1 MSASPTPGGEH
12 PRRILLLLATTS
24 YRAEDFLDAAGEV
37 GVSVT
42 VASDHEAA
50 LETEAPGGT
59 LEVDFSDLGES
70 VEAVSRFHRE
80 QPLSAVVAAEDE
92 GTVLA
97 AAIGEALGLRHNPVS
112 AVRACRRKDLMRER
126 LRGTELLSPWFQTF
140 PTGADPSEIV
150 GAVSFP
156 CVIKPVALAASRGVI
171 RADDAAGFVKAFERV
186 ARIVAEATD
195 AGDDPLPLLVES
207 YVPGREVALEGLLDG
222 GSLRPL
228 ALLDKPE
235 PLEGPFFEET
245 SFVTPSRLPPPVQ
258 GEVERVV
265 GRAAERL
272 GLRDGPVHAELR
284 LNDDG
289 AWLLE
294 LAPRTIGGLCA
305 RIFRY
310 RSGASLEEVVIR
322 HALGEEVKPPAGLPP
337 SGVMMIPIPRAGRL
351 VEVPSLDRALEVEGV
366 EDIEISA
373 HRGQELVPLPE
384 GNRYLGFI
392 FARADSPEAV
402 ERALN
407 EAHAR
412 LEIEIEPLNPAVSS
426 G

>member
-1 MSASPTPGGEH
+1 MSARPIPGGES

-24 YRAEDFLDAAGEV
+24 YRAEDFLEAAGEI
-37 GVSVT
+37 GVAVT

-59 LEVDFSDLGES
+59 LEVDFSDLDGS

-80 QPLSAVVAAEDE
+80 RPLSAVVAAEDE

-97 AAIGEALGLRHNPVS
+97 ATIGEALGLRHNPVS

-126 LRGTELLSPWFQTF
+126 LRETGLLSPWFATF
-140 PTGADPSEIV
+140 PAASDPAAFADSVP
-150 GAVSFP
+150 FP

-171 RADDAAGFVKAFERV
+171 RADDAVGFVAAYERV
-186 ARIVAEATD
+186 ARITADAT
-195 AGDDPLPLLVES
+195 GPGGDPLPLLVES
-207 YVPGREVALEGLLDG
+207 YVPGREVALEGLLDRG
-222 GSLRPL
+222 TLRPL

-245 SFVTPSRLPPPVQ
+245 SFITPSRLPAPVQ
-258 GEVERVV
+258 RDVERVV
-265 GRAAERL
+265 GQAAELL

-310 RSGASLEEVVIR
+310 RAGASLEEVVIR
-322 HALGEEVKPPAGLPP
+322 HALGEEVGPPAGLPP

-351 VEVPSLDRALEVEGV
+351 VEVRSLERALEVEGV
-366 EDIEISA
+366 DDIQISA
-373 HRGQELVPLPE
+373 RRGQELVPLPE

-392 FARADSPEAV
+392 FARGDSPEAV
-402 ERALN
+402 ERSLN

-412 LEIEIEPLNPAVSS
+412 LVIEIEPLNPASSS